1 MNFGHCDL
9 LVISYL
15 LFDIWNLSPKLKG
28 FFSDQKGGLRPE
40 APLNLEPFSFLGLY
54 GGHRSFFFTCG
65 GVILYAE
72 RKAYEDRNGG
82 ALRPPL
88 TGCWQ

>member
-1 MNFGHCDL
+1 
-9 LVISYL
+9 LV
-15 LFDIWNLSPKLKG
+15 FEIWNFSPKLKG
-28 FFSDQKGGLRPE
+28 FLFDQTGSLRPE
-40 APLNLEPFSFLGLY
+40 AVLNLKPISYSGLY
-54 GGHRSFFFTCG
+54 GGQRSFFFTCG